1 MIAALTE
8 DTADIADTAES
19 RRTRAARRVVE
30 VTTVVGWLLVAGV
43 IAASYVGHSSSPY
56 GACHNASGR
65 GIQCLAGRR

>member
-1 MIAALTE
+1 MIAALSE
-8 DTADIADTAES
+8 GSAEPF
-19 RRTRAARRVVE
+19 RTRAARRLAE
-30 VTTVVGWLLVAGV
+30 AATAVGWILIAAV